1 MATWVTIAFLFVWSF
16 LELHIGIE
24 AQKLSKEEDIELEKE
39 LKLLN
44 KPAVTTIE
52 TIYGEKYD
60 CVDFYKQPAFD
71 HPALKNHNFH
81 HQMRPSSYP
90 KNWKTFKNSS
100 TTNRSKNL
108 WINGKGCHAGTV
120 PIKKTTKEDLINAKL
135 ASKIYHTQYKP
146 FTQQEQG
153 THYAILHTNYG
164 TGKVFIGGGMEST
177 VYNPKPITGTQY
189 SSSQVKV
196 ANGAESIEVGWTVNP
211 TLNNDDRTGAARCL
225 NLHCAGFVLTRNDNA
240 IDQTLEPV
248 SERGGTIFV
257 KRFLIYR
264 DSPSGHWWLALGPER
279 TKIGFWPNHIFTE
292 LTKVATYIEWG
303 GKVYSPPNVPSP
315 PMGTGFGLC
324 KHFLC
329 QHTLLDAYCCRIGTV
344 NESYVIVKA
353 TETSSYADIP
363 DHYQVLD
370 DGIYD
375 NFGHIIYFGGPGAAN
390 LQMEKSSGVDFKR

>member
-153 THYAILHTNYG
+153 TH
-164 TGKVFIGGGMEST
+164 
-177 VYNPKPITGTQY
+177 
-189 SSSQVKV
+189 
-196 ANGAESIEVGWTVNP
+196 VNP
-211 TLNNDDRTGAARCL
+211 TLNNDDRVRLFIYTNTGAARCL